1 MVSKLSKP
9 HFLFP
14 CRESCSPVDS
24 THHFSRANVL
34 CIMILVD
41 LGPEN
46 GKITAPLSFAVSGAN
61 EWRLDA
67 IKAEG

>member
-1 MVSKLSKP
+1 
-9 HFLFP
+9 
-14 CRESCSPVDS
+14 
-24 THHFSRANVL
+24 
-34 CIMILVD
+34 MILVD